1 MKLRDVARA
10 IRRADIASLSLR
22 DACRVL
28 ADLPAAKQYEVSPA
42 LLWRAAHNALPPE
55 QADKLLE
62 QAGIRGCFRLAD
74 LAYLAQH
81 DPVLL
86 QMVAV
91 IIRLMEEC
99 R

>member
-10 IRRADIASLSLR
+10 IRRANIASLPLR
-22 DACRVL
+22 DACRAL
-28 ADLPAAKQYEVSPA
+28 ADLPAAKQYDVSPA

-62 QAGIRGCFRLAD
+62 QAGIRERFRLAD

-81 DPVLL
+81 DPVLR
-86 QMVAV
+86 QMVAA
-91 IIRLMEEC
+91 IIGLMGESG
-99 R
+99 